1 MASKLPNIKKFKGDN
16 EISFSLWIMQFE
28 AQIRALN
35 ITDDNGKWRNVLL
48 CCTESLAFTAI
59 SELILADHT
68 ITYADLKTALT
79 GTFCGAEYKRNLE
92 TKLRSLSWK
101 KGVNKN
107 IFIHE
112 LKTCIKDL
120 YGINDQNTINALAMN
135 QVVNNLEESM
145 RKEAKIF
152 QLHGSTNLES
162 LIEFLE
168 TRCHGNEFEL
178 PNVPTRTAAAVVDN
192 DRIGKL
198 ENMVTNLCKKI
209 DDMSTENKFENRQE
223 ITCSVCKKSG
233 HDRSRCFKTKTCFKC
248 KQVGHISRFCR
259 SEINKAGDTS
269 SSESK
274 GSLQGVVTPTPRLVM
289 KLKICDTDVDFLYDP
304 GSQVTIMTRK
314 AFDSLKFKPPLQEI
328 NKTGTGVDGSSF
340 RFEGIAYLNITF
352 PVTDS
357 KESYTLEYEPI
368 LISSQVTTCIYGAQ
382 TEGRFKNCIRDL
394 ENSTISYTTKD
405 SKNVSVTCYR
415 EKVSATTAYVKVAKV
430 TVIPDGCINF
440 VKGRVLGHKGFNEGG
455 ILLNIDEIED
465 FDVVDL
471 KLDKVGRTVRF
482 PVINNSGSDLKLKKG
497 RILAEIREVEETLEN
512 SVYVAG
518 VGESDFEFEDLD
530 IGDLEE
536 PEKSKINEIV
546 SISAPQN
553 VNELR
558 CFLGMAGF
566 FRKFVPG
573 FAERSSVLF
582 DLLKKGVKFDWS
594 RECETNFNYV
604 KEKLIQSTLLVHPD
618 YSKPFIILTDAS
630 NKAIGFTLTQQGETG
645 LETILYGGRTLNDS
659 ERRYCVTDK
668 ELLGIFYAVKKCEF
682 YLTDN
687 DVLFTQITNR

>member
-1 MASKLPNIKKFKGDN
+1 
-16 EISFSLWIMQFE
+16 
-28 AQIRALN
+28 
-35 ITDDNGKWRNVLL
+35 
-48 CCTESLAFTAI
+48 
-59 SELILADHT
+59 
-68 ITYADLKTALT
+68 
-79 GTFCGAEYKRNLE
+79 
-92 TKLRSLSWK
+92 
-101 KGVNKN
+101 
-107 IFIHE
+107 
-112 LKTCIKDL
+112 
-120 YGINDQNTINALAMN
+120 
-135 QVVNNLEESM
+135 
-145 RKEAKIF
+145 
-152 QLHGSTNLES
+152 
-162 LIEFLE
+162 
-168 TRCHGNEFEL
+168 
-178 PNVPTRTAAAVVDN
+178 
-192 DRIGKL
+192 
-198 ENMVTNLCKKI
+198 
-209 DDMSTENKFENRQE
+209 
-223 ITCSVCKKSG
+223 
-233 HDRSRCFKTKTCFKC
+233 
-248 KQVGHISRFCR
+248 
-259 SEINKAGDTS
+259 
-269 SSESK
+269 
-274 GSLQGVVTPTPRLVM
+274 M

-314 AFDSLKFKPPLQEI
+314 AFDNLKFKPPLQEI

-340 RFEGIAYLNITF
+340 GFEGIAYLNITF

-482 PVINNSGSDLKLKKG
+482 PVINNSGSELKLKKG

-518 VGESDFEFEDLD
+518 VGESDVEFEDLD

-536 PEKSKINEIV
+536 PEKQRFISMLKDYHEKVKEIPISKAKLPIKHDIRLTDDIPTTCAPRLMPHSRRAAIETQLNSLLSSGCIEKSTSPYSAPIVPVLKKDGSIKLCIDYRKLNSKTITNKFPIATSEDLFDNLKGRKYFSVVDLTSAYHHILMNEPDKHKTAFTTHNEKYQWIVMPFGLSGPSFSLSAAMSEVLSDLKEFARNFFDDGIIFSKSKQEHFEHCRRVLSEFTRYGLHVNFMKSQFFKKEVVFLGYVVNEVGVRPEKSKINEIV

-630 NKAIGFTLTQQGETG
+630 NKAM
-645 LETILYGGRTLNDS
+645 
-659 ERRYCVTDK
+659 
-668 ELLGIFYAVKKCEF
+668 LLP
-682 YLTDN
+682 
-687 DVLFTQITNR
+687 